1 MARFHGHSEEWESRD
16 IYDRF
21 GYRYRE
27 QELAQWS
34 PKVAQ
39 LAEKASEVHVLM
51 NNLLQRLRPGQ
62 RPPARRSPPSRR
74 PSGPVATPAG
84 PPLEDILIRPPAL
97 R

>member
-51 NNLLQRLRPGQ
+51 NNCYSDYAQVNARQLADLLPAVD
-62 RPPARRSPPSRR
+62 PPDQWPPPQDH
-74 PSGPVATPAG
+74 PSKTS
-84 PPLEDILIRPPAL
+84 
-97 R
+97 